1 MSKVKSRTPCFVA
14 GCLVVA
20 VIFIVVVVMLGV
32 LFLHIPA
39 SKSFSERMGRD
50 GKLNAVHIEG
60 EYGLD
65 LAQLSDQS
73 RNIYQT
79 LQSEYQVA
87 GAKSSADEEGG
98 STLGA
103 PFKCN
108 AIVEYY
114 SKAEEEGSKNYVYG
128 MLIYTDSIK
137 TAYDVFTTYY
147 RIANEQGTDFSQTE
161 YFLFV
166 RGNAVFV
173 GNNRAFLKA
182 YMNNLF

>member
-39 SKSFSERMGRD
+39 AGEFSERMGKD
-50 GKLNAVHIEG
+50 AKLHTVLVQANG
-60 EYGLD
+60 GLD
-65 LAQLSDQS
+65 VSPLSDQS
-73 RNIYQT
+73 REIYET
-79 LQSEYQVA
+79 LQTQYQVA
-87 GAKSSADEEGG
+87 NAETDSAGERTVGAAFPC
-98 STLGA
+98 T
-103 PFKCN
+103 

-114 SKAEEEGSKNYVYG
+114 TTAGADGKSEVYG
-128 MLIYTDSIK
+128 MLIYTDTIG

-147 RIANEQGTDFSQTE
+147 RVAGEQGTDFSATD

-166 RGNAVFV
+166 RGTAVFV
-173 GNNRAFLKA
+173 GNYKAFMKA
-182 YMNNLF
+182 YMNNIV